1 MALDEIVS
9 LILGPVTSFKSAVGL
24 PALLGSTAGFFSQ
37 LIVTPQALANQLNW
51 TETPRVTKALQ
62 WNTPAPAVT
71 AGRPLNWQTVNPLD
85 QPGADRIE
93 EPPLGSSTGAD
104 PATPAAPA
112 VEPPAQAAQRNPWII
127 GIGAGAAFEPDP
139 IFPLVYARIGRFVS
153 RSASMSL
160 RPRYIFGTTDLQGK
174 ANSEGVFQMPLTLDL
189 QVTPWLSP
197 YLGGGVSTNTDNTG
211 RANGMVSL
219 GADISISR
227 NLSMDISVNYI
238 VQPNANDSNGG
249 DFELTS
255 VLYLRF

>member
-1 MALDEIVS
+1 V
-9 LILGPVTSFKSAVGL
+9 
-24 PALLGSTAGFFSQ
+24 
-37 LIVTPQALANQLNW
+37 
-51 TETPRVTKALQ
+51 
-62 WNTPAPAVT
+62 
-71 AGRPLNWQTVNPLD
+71 
-85 QPGADRIE
+85 
-93 EPPLGSSTGAD
+93 D
-104 PATPAAPA
+104 PATPAVPA
-112 VEPPAQAAQRNPWII
+112 VEPPGQAAQRNPLII

-139 IFPLVYARIGRFVS
+139 IFPVVYARIGRFVS
-153 RSASMSL
+153 RNASVSL

-174 ANSEGVFQMPLTLDL
+174 TNSEGVFQVPLTLDL
-189 QVTPWLSP
+189 QLAPWLSP

-227 NLSMDISVNYI
+227 NLAIDFGVNYI